1 MLDNFSKE
9 FVMEDHDW
17 QFLDEENY
25 VEHMAEENFLN
36 EEEDYLHEHS
46 SSQTGW
52 ECYYSDVSEQEI
64 EY

>member
-1 MLDNFSKE
+1 
-9 FVMEDHDW
+9 MEDHDW

>member
-1 MLDNFSKE
+1 
-9 FVMEDHDW
+9 MEDYNW
-17 QFLDEENY
+17 EFLDEENY
-25 VEHMAEENFLN
+25 VEHMA
-36 EEEDYLHEHS
+36 EEDYLHEHS